1 LEDFD
6 ALASSLALG
15 LGEVRG
21 CLILSRDGLVLGS
34 SSVDAAGFH
43 QNIVYIREV
52 AD

>member
-21 CLILSRDGLVLGS
+21 CLILSLDGLVPDS
-34 SSVDAAGFH
+34 SSVDAAGFN